1 MLSKNIDTEFLD
13 DFPKKELKE
22 NYDWELIRVSKDDTN
37 KRSVFCGINK
47 NDKND
52 CIHVK
57 QFKIFIDQNSNQEIK
72 QIHKEINYLC
82 LLQQYDCIVKLDD
95 IIVDKDID
103 TKKLYLIF
111 RGNTISLN
119 KMINSNY
126 YNNLNNDDL
135 IKWIIFQISFGLY
148 ILHSN
153 KIIHNDMKPSNILI
167 DEVGGIFISDF
178 GSACFSDEE
187 SDSYTLYYASPEF
200 LNNFEKRDEKYDM
213 WALGVIIIEL
223 FIKENKFFN
232 YKKDNKESQ
241 LKCILSKFGINENLE
256 KDEINNLI
264 YNDESKYEFNIG
276 EIESKIKDENVIEL
290 IKNLVV
296 LNPKKRFTAEQ
307 VLKSKYFEDLI
318 EKDTFEINKIDSQT
332 KNDFFSKLIDKNNFM
347 FVITELISK
356 INKYNKI

>member
-22 NYDWELIRVSKDDTN
+22 NYDWELISVSKDDTN

-135 IKWIIFQISFGLY
+135 IKWIIFQISG
-148 ILHSN
+148 
-153 KIIHNDMKPSNILI
+153 IIHNDMKPSNILI
-167 DEVGGIFISDF
+167 DQVSGIF
-178 GSACFSDEE
+178 
-187 SDSYTLYYASPEF
+187 YL
-200 LNNFEKRDEKYDM
+200 
-213 WALGVIIIEL
+213 
-223 FIKENKFFN
+223 
-232 YKKDNKESQ
+232 
-241 LKCILSKFGINENLE
+241 
-256 KDEINNLI
+256 
-264 YNDESKYEFNIG
+264 
-276 EIESKIKDENVIEL
+276 
-290 IKNLVV
+290 
-296 LNPKKRFTAEQ
+296 
-307 VLKSKYFEDLI
+307 
-318 EKDTFEINKIDSQT
+318 
-332 KNDFFSKLIDKNNFM
+332 
-347 FVITELISK
+347 
-356 INKYNKI
+356 

>member
-22 NYDWELIRVSKDDTN
+22 NYDWELISVSKDDTN

-318 EKDTFEINKIDSQT
+318 EPDTLKIDIIDNKM
-332 KNDFFSKLIDKNNFM
+332 KNDLF
-347 FVITELISK
+347 
-356 INKYNKI
+356 NKFIY